1 MAQTVAD
8 NYFVKSPE
16 KVYKT
21 AHTFSKS
28 IK

>member
-1 MAQTVAD
+1 MKQTASD

-21 AHTFSKS
+21 ADTFSKS